1 MYKLSNQ
8 AVEDF
13 ESIYEYTWR
22 KFGYQQADKYT
33 TEMEQLFLLLEKNA
47 LMGRNRSEIKE
58 GTRQYNHRQHAIFYQ
73 NADYGHS
80 HNPHFT
86 SANEPNITF
95 QLEELLF
102 LIPALFICAKRF
114 RG

>member
-58 GTRQYNHRQHAIFYQ
+58 GTRQYNHRQHAVFYQ
-73 NADYGHS
+73 NADYGILIIRILHQQM
-80 HNPHFT
+80 NPILHF
-86 SANEPNITF
+86 S
-95 QLEELLF
+95 
-102 LIPALFICAKRF
+102 
-114 RG
+114 